1 MKVLPFDE
9 ADLSEWDRL
18 CDSSADAW
26 LFHLSSWVTLES
38 NFFFPGSNAS
48 FAVHDGHKIVAVQPL
63 YVATL
68 GLGAWSE
75 TLVHSGIHR
84 HTGLAL
90 LDGLE
95 PGVIKA
101 VRSVAMRRIEILAKH
116 VSADRI
122 QLNIQNLAPK
132 RTNGECSEIPF
143 WVSGFGYFLGVGI
156 GPGGLAPAPG
166 LATCC
171 ADQMVELTM
180 PEESLFSALD
190 ESCRRAVRKA
200 QGQCLSCNE
209 GAGDDVVRDYYAL
222 AERSAK
228 RTGESL
234 APRGYYEDL
243 WNALGPQGSCRFL
256 FVCSAGQK
264 IAALLLLI
272 DKGAAHFLG
281 GVSDPEFL
289 PMRVNDFM
297 HWSAI
302 VWAKRQGLHVY
313 RLGPVF
319 PELPDDWP
327 VAKVSR
333 FKGKFG
339 GKSVPIIQGVA
350 FGIRKNMQTLPV
362 SRLRLSSQSKGMQS
376 KTGIGGGS
384 CRTPFALG
392 SRRKCTE
399 T

>member
-1 MKVLPFDE
+1 MKVAPFGKAE
-9 ADLSEWDRL
+9 LSEWDCL
-18 CDSSADAW
+18 CDSSVDAW
-26 LFHLSSWVTLES
+26 LFHRAYWVALE
-38 NFFFPGSNAS
+38 NRFFFPGSNFS
-48 FAVHDGHKIVAVQPL
+48 FSVYDGQKIVAVQPL
-63 YVATL
+63 YIATL

-95 PGVIKA
+95 PGAIKA
-101 VRSVAMRRIEILAKH
+101 VRAVAMRQIQIVAEQ

-122 QLNIQNLAPK
+122 QLNHQNLAPK
-132 RTNGECSEIPF
+132 RTYGECNEIPF
-143 WVSGFGYFLGVGI
+143 WVSEFGYFLGLGI
-156 GPGGLAPAPG
+156 GPSGLAPAPG

-171 ADQMVELTM
+171 ADQIVELSRS
-180 PEESLFSALD
+180 EESLFAALD

-200 QGQCLSCNE
+200 QANGLSCNE
-209 GAGDDVVRDYYAL
+209 GTSNDVVRDYYAL
-222 AERSAK
+222 AELSAE

-234 APRGYYEDL
+234 APRDYYENI
-243 WNALGPQGSCRFL
+243 WNVFEPQGRCRVL
-256 FVCSAGQK
+256 FVSAAGK
-264 IAALLLLI
+264 KVAALLLLVE
-272 DKGAAHFLG
+272 KGAAHFLG

-302 VWAKRQGLHVY
+302 IWAKNQGLKNY

-319 PELPDDWP
+319 PELPADWP

-339 GKSVPIIQGVA
+339 GKSVPIIQGSRFRHPEKYV
-350 FGIRKNMQTLPV
+350 GIAQQQIEALIESP
-362 SRLRLSSQSKGMQS
+362 RLW
-376 KTGIGGGS
+376 
-384 CRTPFALG
+384 
-392 SRRKCTE
+392 
-399 T
+399 